1 MIDLRMPVGFVAGA
15 TTRHVAPDDLPV
27 ADALRRL
34 ASALGAPRAGSVRAR
49 QVHGRDVRVVDSSAT
64 APGEDLVLGEGDAV
78 LSDRRGVLLAVL
90 TADCVPLVLV
100 DEVSGWMAAVHAGWR
115 GTAARIV
122 DAVLDAFVDRGVPV
136 GRVTA
141 SFGPSIGRDS
151 YEVGPEVVE
160 ALVASGD
167 SAGAAVSPGRGDR
180 SYVDVAAF
188 NEAALRRRGVRTI
201 HVSTDDTYA
210 DPVRFPSYRRDG
222 ARTGRIVTGVIRL

>member
-1 MIDLRMPVGFVAGA
+1 MIALPAPAGFAAGS
-15 TTRHVAPDDLPV
+15 TTRLLAHDDLPV
-27 ADALRRL
+27 NDALRRL
-34 ASALGAPRAGSVRAR
+34 ASALGAPGAVTIRAR
-49 QVHGRDVRVVDSSAT
+49 QVHGRDVRIAESIAP
-64 APGEDLVLGEGDAV
+64 APGEDLVLGDADAV
-78 LSDRRGVLLAVL
+78 LTDRRGVLVAVV

-122 DAVLDAFVDRGVPV
+122 DAVLDAFVDRGVPAERLV
-136 GRVTA
+136 A

-151 YEVGPEVVE
+151 YEVGPEVVQ
-160 ALVASGD
+160 ALAASGD

-201 HVSTDDTYA
+201 HVSTHDTYA